1 MVPGRDPQSILLRL
15 YRSLFYFSY
24 ISIWIFAL
32 QHFSITLFANTSS
45 TLHRLNLFLYIFF
58 SFLLIFFIIRPYIVI
73 DMKYSN
79 GVIVCGYL
87 D

>member
-32 QHFSITLFANTSS
+32 QHFSITLFANTRS
-45 TLHRLNLFLYIFF
+45 TLHKLNLFLYIFLAF
-58 SFLLIFFIIRPYIVI
+58 CLYFLSF
-73 DMKYSN
+73 DHT
-79 GVIVCGYL
+79 
-87 D
+87 

>member
-32 QHFSITLFANTSS
+32 QHFSITLFANTRS
-45 TLHRLNLFLYIFF
+45 TLHKLNLFLYIF
-58 SFLLIFFIIRPYIVI
+58 
-73 DMKYSN
+73 
-79 GVIVCGYL
+79 
-87 D
+87 